1 MSRKESKKKKK
12 EKNLI
17 EALSLSQPNTTAD
30 ALRKY
35 FGLEQ
40 CHTYTNTKE
49 EISQ

>member
-1 MSRKESKKKKK
+1 MSRKESKKKK

-40 CHTYTNTKE
+40 RHTYTNTKE